1 MALISASFAW
11 SNVVDG
17 FLLNS
22 AITAGVSRT
31 GGEAPVAMIDLH
43 CRKKA
48 PVPAAFAPS
57 IWPMSA
63 MARPQSHVWV
73 DNMRPRPLISSR

>member
-48 PVPAAFAPS
+48 PVPTTRRNQIFRS
-57 IWPMSA
+57 TQFS
-63 MARPQSHVWV
+63 
-73 DNMRPRPLISSR
+73 